1 MPIYNC
7 SVCSS
12 TFFRKDLSCIK
23 QVCSRTFFRKDLACI
38 KQICTEE
45 IHRDNEKT
53 NYKGNI
59 IDDLKTQY
67 NCKSCQKTLLNDEIP
82 KFASPQNIRQNQNI
96 KILKELNSLEE
107 RLLSLRLP
115 FLQIRE
121 LGKKHRGQQ
130 LGLTGGVINVP
141 IDTSRSQCALP
152 HDIKET
158 DTVAVAIKKGYAT
171 KMLMLSVAFAYT
183 WS

>member
-7 SVCSS
+7 
-12 TFFRKDLSCIK
+12 L
-23 QVCSRTFFRKDLACI
+23 VCSRTFFRKYLACI
-38 KQICTEE
+38 KQICTQE
-45 IHRDNEKT
+45 IEIDKEKT
-53 NYKGNI
+53 NYKGNT

-82 KFASPQNIRQNQNI
+82 KFASPQNIRRNQNM
-96 KILKELNSLEE
+96 KILKELNELEE

-141 IDTSRSQCALP
+141 TDTSRIQCALP
-152 HDIKET
+152 RDVKET
-158 DTVAVAIKKGYAT
+158 DIVAVAIKKGYFT
-171 KMLMLSVAFAYT
+171 KMFMLSVAFVYT